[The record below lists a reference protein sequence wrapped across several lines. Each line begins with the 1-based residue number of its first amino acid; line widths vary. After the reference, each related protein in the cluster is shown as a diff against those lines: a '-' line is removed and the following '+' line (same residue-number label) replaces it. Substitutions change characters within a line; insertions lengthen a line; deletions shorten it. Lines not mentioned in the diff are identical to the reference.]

1 MSVVHRIIL
10 IASMLLATL
19 APISASPTPSDPTP
33 DPSGAFFCRIVKKW
47 PTCRH

>member
-33 DPSGAFFCRIVKKW
+33 DPSGALLCRVFKHW
-47 PTCRH
+47 PVCRR